1 MAAIALA
8 FALQT
13 AALAYLAEFGED
25 DCGEWSLRW
34 KIAIHRN
41 EKATC
46 AAITTDRFGSRLC
59 ENGQEPTRRRIV
71 FSIALFSIA
80 AIALFF
86 SRLPKSRRT
95 FYA

>member
-34 KIAIHRN
+34 KTAIHRN

-46 AAITTDRFGSRLC
+46 AAITTDRFGSRLW
-59 ENGQEPTRRRIV
+59 ENAWDEAADALCFPARQLRCRIDRLTR
-71 FSIALFSIA
+71 A
-80 AIALFF
+80 A
-86 SRLPKSRRT
+86 
-95 FYA
+95 

>member
-46 AAITTDRFGSRLC
+46 AAITTDRFGS
-59 ENGQEPTRRRIV
+59 T
-71 FSIALFSIA
+71 
-80 AIALFF
+80 
-86 SRLPKSRRT
+86 
-95 FYA
+95 